1 MKKNQSSSSMTK
13 TSKKEKKKNKGD
25 KIDEEEEEEEEIIVQ
40 QFGENPNLLQII
52 KGDGYYLLNR
62 DKFDITKIMMMID
75 YHKLSLI
82 GEAFRN
88 YESKDGEEGMI
99 KSDFIDMTYNL
110 LKDDVKEKDK
120 TDLVYGIHKIFCEID
135 FNGDLHMEWAEFTQF
150 IIDKVEGE
158 FSNNEK
164 EEDSKEKINS
174 EKEVIKYKRYG
185 LSQNIID
192 YNIHKSDINSTSY
205 MNKINRLLL
214 SEYNGSIIK
223 IYNPLTGK
231 VENTIDIHKINDDI
245 EKVKIEELL
254 RNEKNA
260 NAIMSET
267 NKAKLQKV
275 TKSNSLN
282 KLLGKNYVRKK
293 LQKQKSFGKNYS
305 IIYFTTYGSV
315 IAVTLSS
322 KQIQFFTTVNTLK
335 GELLYEINT
344 KALQKRIWFLENHNM
359 WFSSGDKES
368 DEEYYYINELDIE
381 FQLKSGFPV
390 PISKNLGYTKKF
402 CRLCPHRNEIYD
414 IIETKKPFLILTGC
428 LDGLIRLID
437 VNDSEYIKVWKY
449 HNLGVKHLD
458 YNPNLEFNGYIIST
472 GFEYY
477 INIFNTDL
485 SIDDAYKGKLEGHF
499 VPVINC
505 RFICG
510 SPICVSVDEE
520 GNVRLWDILLK
531 TCLQSIPVS
540 KKNFTVNGILIM
552 HRINKFIVYGNSMLF
567 YDSKYR
573 DKKEDKNELREDV
586 NYPIKISYNKYYQHF
601 YVTTNK
607 DIRIFNKNGI
617 LEKIFKKCIEN
628 ENFEL
633 GTKIKYFTFEDNHR
647 KFYLSFSNGAIM
659 QYNAGNGSLIKS
671 INQYEIEKEGITY
684 FKYQHTKDVSSL
696 FFFHQKRNFE
706 RDNLLLISTSFDSTI
721 QVYNE
726 YNLESTS
733 KLRTI
738 KGGHNIGEK
747 KCEILCMDFS
757 VNLCQMATGGSD
769 GLITI
774 WEFEYSKIQEILY
787 FNYKFFGV
795 KLDVLCVK
803 YLNDYPLL
811 FSSYS
816 EGICALWGVHP
827 LDKSIKLI
835 LKFHNFYQSLIKLDF
850 CDVLCCYFVEG
861 MIKDVEEK
869 FINKKYF
876 VDTPEFIEERNK
888 KRFDPA
894 TGDELPVIKREDI
907 EKESFVDKTL
917 DPNLYEEEIYH
928 KYDSE
933 TAQKIKLDTLKDEH
947 SQYLIMGDKK
957 GYLKILN
964 LKGVFGK
971 YRNVLNNPQNY
982 HILGSN
988 FNLLKKDDTNVET
1001 FLAHLIHIS
1010 SEQQRNLYNKL
1021 FHNAY
1026 ANNIINREWRGHLD
1040 SINNIEFVEEPIS
1053 IITISND
1060 MYMRV
1065 WNEKFE
1071 LIGEINIFPNET
1083 NNKFIKPHT
1092 VPWGFKVNEKKIIQR
1107 EIYEVVD
1114 IFESVGIKKTLF
1126 GSEEDKENAKLKIIK
1141 KVEKSKNIKKIV
1153 ENPEELRK
1161 KAQIRRK
1168 KYEIKKDEFEYTTGY
1183 EAVFLKNLTT
1193 NIEFLLQNKLY
1204 KEGMGEISNNLM
1216 NTMVN
1221 QKIKKFMKK
1230 KKERK
1235 SYLKNNAPKKY
1246 NKVRTVKASKCLDS
1260 ANNNNMAKSKFSSF
1274 LFNGEENDNKS
1285 VNADNNIKKTKT
1297 ISEKFK
1303 YGATFSPSKLSNIIL
1318 NLNKNE
1324 NNKDKD
1330 LSRDDIS
1337 KINKEKDKESEIS
1350 SIINNKIDLI
1360 SNNESRNENNILKID
1375 KNKFTTTL
1383 HPRIISQKNYLHQ
1396 SKRFLNNIMN
1406 NTNNQ
1411 NSNIFSEINSQRPF
1425 SNTKLS
1431 RRNFSTQLIRRKNS
1445 STGRKKMSRPV
1456 TGKESH
1462 MFALNYIPHNI
1473 DRNNLYSAKLFYKLR
1488 TNSSMRKEK
1497 ILPNLKEKLAEAG
1510 EKINFLNFNVKE
1522 RTENLVKTQF
1532 YLNSYKNCCKIL
1544 PNNSLSTNNS
1554 IVLNY
1559 KNMWNNVKKYTDNI
1573 KEKYSNME
1581 KRTTPMK
1588 RKMVRSKSVR
1598 RHQNKYY

>member
-1 MKKNQSSSSMTK
+1 MEKSQSSSRTLK
-13 TSKKEKKKNKGD
+13 AILKEKKDKGNKEE
-25 KIDEEEEEEEEIIVQ
+25 DEKKKEEITVK
-40 QFGENPNLLQII
+40 QFGENPSLLQII
-52 KGDGYYLLNR
+52 KDNGYYLLNR

-82 GEAFRN
+82 GEAFRK
-88 YESKDGEEGMI
+88 YVSKDGKDGMV
-99 KSDFIDMTYNL
+99 KSDFINMTFNL
-110 LKDDVKEKDK
+110 LKDEVKEKDK
-120 TDLVYGIHKIFCEID
+120 TDLVYGIHKFFCEID

-164 EEDSKEKINS
+164 EEDVREKINY
-174 EKEVIKYKRYG
+174 EKEMIKYKRYE

-205 MNKINRLLL
+205 MSKINRLLL
-214 SEYNGSIIK
+214 SEYNGNIIK

-245 EKVKIEELL
+245 EKIKIEELL

-282 KLLGKNYVRKK
+282 KLLGQNYVRKK
-293 LQKQKSFGKNYS
+293 LQEQKSFGKNYS
-305 IIYFTTYGSV
+305 IIFFTTYGNV

-322 KQIQFFTTVNTLK
+322 KQIQFFTTVNTMK

-344 KALQKRIWFLENHNM
+344 KSLQKRIWFLEYHNM

-368 DEEYYYINELDIE
+368 EEEYYYINELDIE

-390 PISKNLGYTKKF
+390 PISKNLGYRRKF
-402 CRLCPHRNEIYD
+402 CRLCPHKNEIYD

-437 VNDSEYIKVWKY
+437 VNDSEYIKIWKY

-505 RFICG
+505 RFICN

-520 GNVRLWDILLK
+520 GNVRLWDILLR

-540 KKNFTVNGILIM
+540 KKNFIVNGILM
-552 HRINKFIVYGNSMLF
+552 MNRINKFIIYGNSMLF
-567 YDSKYR
+567 YDSKYK
-573 DKKEDKNELREDV
+573 DQKEEKNELREDI

-607 DIRIFNKNGI
+607 DIRIWNKNGI
-617 LEKIFKKCIEN
+617 LEKIFRKCIEN

-633 GTKIKYFTFEDNHR
+633 GTKIKYFTFENNHR

-696 FFFHQKRNFE
+696 FFFYQKRNE
-706 RDNLLLISTSFDSTI
+706 KDNLLLISSSFDSTF
-721 QVYNE
+721 QVYDE
-726 YNLESTS
+726 RDAEESS

-738 KGGHNIGEK
+738 KGGHKIEEK

-757 VNLCQMATGGSD
+757 VNLCQLATGGSD
-769 GLITI
+769 GLITV
-774 WEFEYSKIQEILY
+774 WDFEYSKIQEILY
-787 FNYKFFGV
+787 FNSKMFTV

-803 YLNDYPLL
+803 YLNYYPLL

-816 EGICALWGVHP
+816 DGICALWGVYP
-827 LDKSIKLI
+827 LDQNIKLI
-835 LKFHNFYQSLIKLDF
+835 LKFHNFYLSLTKLDF

-861 MIKDVEEK
+861 MLKDVEEK
-869 FINKKYF
+869 FVCKKYF

-888 KRFDPA
+888 KRIDPSN
-894 TGDELPVIKREDI
+894 GKELDLIKREDL
-907 EKESFVDKTL
+907 EKESYVDESL
-917 DPNLYEEEIYH
+917 DPNLYEEEIFH
-928 KYDSE
+928 KYDKE
-933 TAQKIKLDTLKDEH
+933 TAKRLKLETLNDEI
-947 SQYLIMGDKK
+947 SQYLFIGDKK
-957 GYLKILN
+957 GYIKVLN

-971 YRNVLNNPQNY
+971 YKNDLNKYKNYNV
-982 HILGSN
+982 LGSN
-988 FNLLKKDDTNVET
+988 FNLLKKDDINAET
-1001 FLAHLIHIS
+1001 FLAHLIHTS
-1010 SEQQRNLYNKL
+1010 SGQQRKL
-1021 FHNAY
+1021 FNQPFNNIY
-1026 ANNIINREWRGHLD
+1026 ANNILNREWRGHLD
-1040 SINNIEFVEEPIS
+1040 SINDIEFVEEPKS
-1053 IITISND
+1053 IVTISND

-1065 WNEKFE
+1065 WDTKFD
-1071 LIGEINIFPNET
+1071 LIGEIFIFPNET
-1083 NNKFIKPHT
+1083 NNKYIKQHT
-1092 VPWGFKVNEKKIIQR
+1092 VPWTFKVNEKKII
-1107 EIYEVVD
+1107 EDESHEVVK

-1126 GSEEDKENAKLKIIK
+1126 DSEEDKDNEKLKTL
-1141 KVEKSKNIKKIV
+1141 KVEEKSRNIKTII

-1161 KAQIRRK
+1161 KTQVRRK
-1168 KYEIKKDEFEYTTGY
+1168 KQEIKKDEFEYTTGY
-1183 EAVFLKNLTT
+1183 ELVFLKNLTT
-1193 NIEFLLQNKLY
+1193 NIDFLLQNKLY
-1204 KEGMGEISNNLM
+1204 KEGIGEISNNLM
-1216 NTMVN
+1216 NTMIN
-1221 QKIKKFMKK
+1221 QKTKFYTKK
-1230 KKERK
+1230 KKEKQSSLK
-1235 SYLKNNAPKKY
+1235 SPKKY
-1246 NKVRTVKASKCLDS
+1246 NKFKSLMANRYLDS
-1260 ANNNNMAKSKFSSF
+1260 NNNNAKSKFSSF
-1274 LFNGEENDNKS
+1274 MLNGDENDNKS
-1285 VNADNNIKKTKT
+1285 VNLNSNIKKTKT
-1297 ISEKFK
+1297 VTEKFKK

-1318 NLNKNE
+1318 KLNRNE
-1324 NNKDKD
+1324 SNKD

-1337 KINKEKDKESEIS
+1337 KINKDKNKESDMS
-1350 SIINNKIDLI
+1350 FTNNNELL
-1360 SNNESRNENNILKID
+1360 SNNESKNENQFIKID
-1375 KNKFTTTL
+1375 KK
-1383 HPRIISQKNYLHQ
+1383 RISSSVKQKIASNKNYLPI
-1396 SKRFLNNIMN
+1396 SKSNLNNI
-1406 NTNNQ
+1406 TNNANNI
-1411 NSNIFSEINSQRPF
+1411 NSNIFLDRNMQRPF
-1425 SNTKLS
+1425 SNTKIS
-1431 RRNFSTQLIRRKNS
+1431 RHNFPIEFIREKKSARKRM
-1445 STGRKKMSRPV
+1445 TRPV

-1473 DRNNLYSAKLFYKLR
+1473 DRNDLYSAKLFSKIS
-1488 TNSSMRKEK
+1488 TNSSMRKEN
-1497 ILPNLKEKLAEAG
+1497 ILPNLREKLAEAG
-1510 EKINFLNFNVKE
+1510 DKINFLNFNVKE
-1522 RTENLVKTQF
+1522 KTENLVKTQF

-1554 IVLNY
+1554 IILNY
-1559 KNMWNNVKKYTDNI
+1559 KNLWNNVKKYTNNI
-1573 KEKYSNME
+1573 KEKYNSIE
-1581 KRTTPMK
+1581 KKTTPNK
-1588 RKMVRSKSVR
+1588 RKMVRSKSFREVKR
-1598 RHQNKYY
+1598 KI